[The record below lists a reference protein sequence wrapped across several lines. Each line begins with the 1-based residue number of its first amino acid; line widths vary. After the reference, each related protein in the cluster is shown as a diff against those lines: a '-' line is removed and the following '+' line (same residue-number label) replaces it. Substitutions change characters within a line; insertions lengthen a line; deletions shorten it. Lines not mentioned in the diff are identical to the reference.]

1 MNAVTKTLSEGYNA
15 TKRALSG
22 PPPNEAYL
30 GWDSQGAEEIKS
42 DGGVHLSRLRER

>member
-22 PPPNEAYL
+22 TPPNEAYL
-30 GWDSQGAEEIKS
+30 RWDSQGTEEIKS
-42 DGGVHLSRLRER
+42 DEGANLSRLRER